1 MLAEKAEYPVKMM
14 ARLLE
19 VSRSGFYSWLANGA
33 PTDEWGHVR
42 DAAERM
48 WLESDRRFGAR
59 MVHAFLPPELGPVT
73 LYHVRKCMRELGI
86 RGVTPNAKKRTTIS
100 DEGAPPKPDLV
111 ARDFTRPVPT
121 YKLVG
126 DITYL
131 RTGQGW
137 LFLATVIDLNTRMVV
152 GWVCVRAHDR
162 RHSRLGPRA
171 CPQARLRGRGGHLPQ
186 RPRQPQYNLEAA
198 GVVGQGKRR
207 EPLVRPHRQLPR
219 QRGGRVLLRDPQER
233 DVLPPLV
240 CHARG
245 GEVRRNR
252 LHRVLLQPQALPLNN
267 RLQGAGRRDGR
278 VLRALRERVVGVEGG
293 VASGINPG
301 FLCPKS

>member
-1 MLAEKAEYPVKMM
+1 MLAEKAEYPVKMV

-33 PTDEWGHVR
+33 LTDEWGHVR
-42 DAAERM
+42 DAVERV

-152 GWVCVRAHDR
+152 GWAMSEHMTADIVVSALELARRRGYVAEGAIFHSDR
-162 RHSRLGPRA
+162 GSPSTTSRLLA
-171 CPQARLRGRGGHLPQ
+171 SWARENDVSLSCGRTGSCHDNAVAEFFFATLKSEMYYRRSFATREEARFAVIGFIESY
-186 RPRQPQYNLEAA
+186 YN
-198 GVVGQGKRR
+198 RR
-207 EPLVRPHRQLPR
+207 RPHSTIDYRVPADVMDEFFERFESALSEPR
-219 QRGGRVLLRDPQER
+219 E
-233 DVLPPLV
+233 
-240 CHARG
+240 
-245 GEVRRNR
+245 
-252 LHRVLLQPQALPLNN
+252 
-267 RLQGAGRRDGR
+267 
-278 VLRALRERVVGVEGG
+278 VLRA
-293 VASGINPG
+293 A
-301 FLCPKS
+301 